1 VEVDGEATDSV
12 AFIGASDAAVRF
24 ELGDGEGGLTLPTL
38 AVRPIDQEW
47 EPLVVTDEG
56 GAYAASLPPH
66 LDGVIA
72 MKLEG
77 VDVSGN
83 RLTLHWDRAFI
94 ARSTPTDV
102 LISPRSAVVVD
113 GVVKVSWHA
122 SRLEQGRVTIQRREA
137 SDAWLAI
144 GSAGVDP
151 NGVIEYADST
161 AQAGHTYG
169 YRVFLPNAGAPISGG
184 ETWITVDDRPLLS
197 LAGARPNPVTVQPF
211 LIELSL
217 ASTGRARLSFID
229 LAGRRVL
236 DQDLS
241 ALGPGRHAV
250 RLGEGRSLRPGL
262 YFVRLEQAGEI
273 VTRRVC
279 VLR

>member
-1 VEVDGEATDSV
+1 VPWFRQSGDRVVLGQAPVAWHGRLQNDPTTLRLVAGWPFLGAHLITDRFGGRTRHPDPAFTLSRADIPVVSGNLTGTGGFTTEAFTVNDLAGDRYTLRTAFLALLRGHPSTLEVLAEFDTRLPDRNPPWLRSLHVEVDGEATDSV

-94 ARSTPTDV
+94 ARSLRRTC
-102 LISPRSAVVVD
+102 SSAR
-113 GVVKVSWHA
+113 GPLW
-122 SRLEQGRVTIQRREA
+122 
-137 SDAWLAI
+137 W
-144 GSAGVDP
+144 
-151 NGVIEYADST
+151 ST
-161 AQAGHTYG
+161 A
-169 YRVFLPNAGAPISGG
+169 S
-184 ETWITVDDRPLLS
+184 
-197 LAGARPNPVTVQPF
+197 
-211 LIELSL
+211 
-217 ASTGRARLSFID
+217 
-229 LAGRRVL
+229 
-236 DQDLS
+236 
-241 ALGPGRHAV
+241 
-250 RLGEGRSLRPGL
+250 
-262 YFVRLEQAGEI
+262 
-273 VTRRVC
+273 
-279 VLR
+279 